1 VLEEAGERG
10 DVVGIGDVPL
20 VEFDNERFEFR
31 SDFGN
36 GLPIRGI
43 RA

>member
-1 VLEEAGERG
+1 MLEEAGERG

-20 VEFDNERFEFR
+20 VEFDNERFQFR